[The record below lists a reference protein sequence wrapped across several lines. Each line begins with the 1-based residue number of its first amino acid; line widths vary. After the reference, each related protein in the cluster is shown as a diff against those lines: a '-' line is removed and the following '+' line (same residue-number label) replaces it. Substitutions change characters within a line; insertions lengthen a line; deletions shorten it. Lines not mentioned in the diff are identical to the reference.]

1 MARYKFH
8 VRGKRKLL
16 PQTALKTIFAAQNH
30 FQTLKN
36 TFNRPKFVQ
45 TLFSRSNR
53 LQNQIFPLKTYF

>member
-1 MARYKFH
+1 M
-8 VRGKRKLL
+8 GKRKLL